1 MKHFQ
6 FWVIAVFL
14 GIFNL
19 SMNAQQASRI
29 NGTIVDENLFPI
41 ENANIILVG
50 TRLGTVSGKNGKFSI
65 IVPSQKKSPL
75 RSHMLNF

>member
-1 MKHFQ
+1 MEILRKKNETFSILGHNS
-6 FWVIAVFL
+6 FL
-14 GIFNL
+14 GLFNL

-50 TRLGTVSGKNGKFSI
+50 TRLGTVSGKMG
-65 IVPSQKKSPL
+65 
-75 RSHMLNF
+75 NFQL